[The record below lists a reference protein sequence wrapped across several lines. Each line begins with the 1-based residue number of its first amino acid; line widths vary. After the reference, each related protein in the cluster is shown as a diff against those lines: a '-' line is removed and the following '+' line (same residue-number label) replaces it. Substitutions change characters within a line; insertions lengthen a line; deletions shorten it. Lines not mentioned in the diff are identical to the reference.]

1 MAEVARRRVA
11 APAASKV
18 GLRRPPLW
26 RRLLLN
32 QRVVAGSV
40 VLLATLAIAILA
52 EQLAPYDP
60 NGQVLLDRLKG
71 PGGTHLFGTD
81 GLGRDVLS
89 RAIWGARVSLGV
101 GFASV
106 AITTVVGTAIGMM
119 AGYSGQWVDNLLMR
133 FVDVFIS
140 IPVFMLLLTVVAI
153 YGSSV
158 LLLIVF
164 IGISAFPGA
173 ARIVRA
179 EVLSLMPRD
188 FVTAARVIGATAPR
202 IMWVHLVPN
211 LIPIILVSATLRVG
225 AAILTEAGLS
235 YFGLGVPPPSPTWGG
250 MVADGRTV
258 LDVAWWVTTFPGLA
272 LLLVVIATN
281 LVGDGLRDVF
291 DPRRSQ
297 LT

>member
-1 MAEVARRRVA
+1 
-11 APAASKV
+11 
-18 GLRRPPLW
+18 
-26 RRLLLN
+26 
-32 QRVVAGSV
+32 
-40 VLLATLAIAILA
+40 
-52 EQLAPYDP
+52 
-60 NGQVLLDRLKG
+60 VLLDRLKG
-71 PGGTHLFGTD
+71 PSGAHLFGTD
-81 GLGRDVLS
+81 QLGRDVLS

-106 AITTVVGTAIGMM
+106 AITTVVGTTIGLV
-119 AGYSGQWVDNLLMR
+119 AGYSGRWVDNVLMR

-158 LLLIVF
+158 GLLVTF

-188 FVTAARVIGATAPR
+188 FVLAARVVGASPVR
-202 IMWVHLVPN
+202 IMALHLVPN
-211 LIPIILVSATLRVG
+211 LLPVIIVSATLRVG

-235 YFGLGVPPPSPTWGG
+235 YFGLGVPPPAPTWGG
-250 MVADGRTV
+250 MVADGRTF
-258 LDVAWWVTTFPGLA
+258 LDVAWWVSTFPGLA
-272 LLLVVIATN
+272 LLVVVIATN

-291 DPRRSQ
+291 DPRRAH
-297 LT
+297 LA

>member
-1 MAEVARRRVA
+1 MAEAARRRVIVPT
-11 APAASKV
+11 APRVAV
-18 GLRRPPLW
+18 RRPPVW
-26 RRLLLN
+26 RRMLLN

-40 VLLATLAIAILA
+40 VLLATLAIAVLA
-52 EQLAPYDP
+52 EQLSPYDP

-71 PGGTHLFGTD
+71 PSGAHLFGTD
-81 GLGRDVLS
+81 QLGRDVLS

-106 AITTVVGTAIGMM
+106 AITTVVGTTIGLV
-119 AGYSGQWVDNLLMR
+119 AGYSGRWVDNVLMR

-153 YGSSV
+153 YGSSA
-158 LLLIVF
+158 LLLVLF

-179 EVLSLMPRD
+179 EVLSLAPRD
-188 FVTAARVIGATAPR
+188 FVVAARVIGATPLR

-211 LIPIILVSATLRVG
+211 LIPIIFVSATLRVG

-258 LDVAWWVTTFPGLA
+258 LDVAWWVTTFPGVA
-272 LLLVVIATN
+272 LLFVVIATN

>member
-1 MAEVARRRVA
+1 M
-11 APAASKV
+11 
-18 GLRRPPLW
+18 
-26 RRLLLN
+26 
-32 QRVVAGSV
+32 AGSV
-40 VLLATLAIAILA
+40 VLVATLAIAVLA
-52 EQLAPYDP
+52 EKLAPYDP
-60 NGQVLLDRLKG
+60 NGQVLLDRLNG
-71 PGGTHLFGTD
+71 PSGAHLFGTD

-106 AITTVVGTAIGMM
+106 AITTVVGTTIGMV
-119 AGYSGQWVDNLLMR
+119 AGYSGRWVDNVLMR

-153 YGSSV
+153 YGSSA
-158 LLLIVF
+158 LLLIAF

-188 FVTAARVIGATAPR
+188 FVIAARVIGATAPR

-211 LIPIILVSATLRVG
+211 LIPIILVSGTLRVG

-272 LLLVVIATN
+272 LLLVVVATN

-297 LT
+297 LA